1 MPVKLQ
7 TDSNLKRI
15 IAGVKCQKDFICEK
29 SGFKNLCK
37 ANHIKQGK
45 YVECL
50 DEKPKLCSFSLT
62 FGDTFLCI
70 CPVRV
75 HIAKEY
81 DK

>member
-1 MPVKLQ
+1 MKQQV
-7 TDSNLKRI
+7 DSNLKRI
-15 IAGVKCQKDFICEK
+15 MAGMSCTKDFICSK

-37 ANHIKQGK
+37 ANYIEQWN

-50 DEKPKLCSFSLT
+50 DEKPRRCSFSLT

-75 HIAKEY
+75 HLAKEF
-81 DK
+81 DR